1 MSESIWTRLR
11 KLQDNEEG
19 VLFNLRQN
27 QKGLAA
33 ELDNDDWEGAATSA
47 HAIMTD
53 SIRMQEI
60 ERELEN
66 VNALAEGYERIAEGI
81 ELLELMEGK
90 S

>member
-11 KLQDNEEG
+11 KIQDHEEG

-33 ELDNDDWEGAATSA
+33 ELDNDDWEGASTSA

-53 SIRMQEI
+53 SVRMQEI
-60 ERELEN
+60 ERELED
-66 VNALAEGYERIAEGI
+66 VVELVEGYARIEARMEI
-81 ELLELMEGK
+81 LEGK